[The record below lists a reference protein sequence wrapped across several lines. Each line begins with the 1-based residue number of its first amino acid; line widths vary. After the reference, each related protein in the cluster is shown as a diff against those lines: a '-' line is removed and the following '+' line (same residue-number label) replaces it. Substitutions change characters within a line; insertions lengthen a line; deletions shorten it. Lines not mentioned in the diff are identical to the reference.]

1 MKRNKGFTLIE
12 LLVVVAII
20 GILATVV
27 IASLGTARD
36 KAKIAKAETILGH
49 MRTTVASA
57 QISNSKKVREITG
70 ENCSQCSCPAATDLA
85 VLANTNDC
93 VLDWENAIDHIID
106 AHDPT
111 IGGGAAFYTDPW
123 GSPYLLDE
131 NEGEQPLNLCRRDTL
146 TSAGPDRIAYTADD
160 ITTVLPF
167 ESC

>member
-1 MKRNKGFTLIE
+1 MKRNKGFTVIE
-12 LLVVVAII
+12 LLIVVVII
-20 GILATVV
+20 GLLATM
-27 IASLGTARD
+27 ILASLGDARD
-36 KAKIAKAETILGH
+36 KAKISKAETVLDHI
-49 MRTTVASA
+49 RTTVASA
-57 QISNSKKVREITG
+57 QITHSKNVLTITG

-85 VLANTNDC
+85 LLPGTDDC
-93 VLDWENAIDHIID
+93 VLDWENAIDDIIN

-160 ITTVLPF
+160 ISTVLPF
-167 ESC
+167 EGC